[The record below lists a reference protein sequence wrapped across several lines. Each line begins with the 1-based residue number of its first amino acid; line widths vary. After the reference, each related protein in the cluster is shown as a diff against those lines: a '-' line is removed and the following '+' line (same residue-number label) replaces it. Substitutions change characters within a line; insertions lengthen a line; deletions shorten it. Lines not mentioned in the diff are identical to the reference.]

1 MLNIDFENLKVSGL
15 KVDYYFICKRK
26 LWLFDKGIS
35 MESANDRVMQGTVV
49 HKESYKKAKT
59 KELLIDNL
67 IRLDI
72 IDDNYVREVKI
83 TSRMRHADEMQL
95 LYYLYY
101 LKRLGIERKGTLNYV
116 KEKKVEEVILTK
128 ENEALVEEALI
139 GISELLQEKYPPK
152 VEAYPHCSK
161 CAYYEYCFVKEEE

>member
-1 MLNIDFENLKVSGL
+1 MNIDFENLKISGL

-35 MESANDRVMQGTVV
+35 MEAANDRVMQGTVV
-49 HKESYKKAKT
+49 HQESYKKSKT

-72 IDDNYVREVKI
+72 IDDNYVKEVKI
-83 TSRMRHADEMQL
+83 TSRMKQADKMQL

-101 LKRLGIERKGTLNYV
+101 LKQIGIERKGSLNYV
-116 KEKKVEEVILTK
+116 KEKQVEEVILTE
-128 ENEALVEEALI
+128 ENKALVEDALL
-139 GISELLQEKYPPK
+139 GISELLQEQYPPK
-152 VEAYPHCSK
+152 VEEYPHCIK
-161 CAYYEYCFVKEEE
+161 CAYYEYCFVREED